1 MKFNGKL
8 VAGALSAVMTISFA
22 SIAAGAV
29 DYSEDPDYGLVAD
42 KPANVVTAD
51 TIVAAAAEDAVIDVE
66 NDKAVVNEEAI
77 AAIANSEST
86 ITFVSDNCT
95 ISIEDIETVSE
106 IDLGM
111 AIDVV
116 TDEDSDYPVDSI
128 VIAPAQKG
136 EFGMTL
142 VVTIPAAALAELDAE
157 TAALYY
163 VADDGTITKMPEEAL
178 TFDEDGCAII
188 RISHASEYVISTV
201 DISTPANNN
210 TTPGADSGNTTNP
223 DTGAVIPMGIAAIAG
238 ASAVVAIIAAKKR
251 K

>member
-8 VAGALSAVMTISFA
+8 IAGALSAVMTISFA

-29 DYSEDPDYGLVAD
+29 DYSEDPDYGLVPE
-42 KPANVVTAD
+42 KPADVVTAD
-51 TIVAAAAEDAVIDVE
+51 VIAEAVKEDDAVIFVG
-66 NDKAVVNEEAI
+66 NDKAVINEEAI
-77 AAIANSEST
+77 AAIANSDNT
-86 ITFVSDNCT
+86 VYFTNDNCVIT
-95 ISIEDIETVSE
+95 IEDIETVSE
-106 IDLGM
+106 INLAM

-116 TDEDSDYPVDSI
+116 VDEESDYPVNSI

-142 VVTIPAAALAELDAE
+142 VVTIPFTVLEDLDAE
-157 TAALYY
+157 KAALYY
-163 VADDGTITKMPEEAL
+163 VADDGSITKMPEAL
-178 TFDEDGCAII
+178 TFDELGNAII

-210 TTPGADSGNTTNP
+210 TTPGESNGNTTNP

-238 ASAVVAIIAAKKR
+238 ASAVVAIVAAKKR

>member
-8 VAGALSAVMTISFA
+8 IAGALSAVMTISFA

-29 DYSEDPDYGLVAD
+29 DYSDDPDYGLVAD

-51 TIVAAAAEDAVIDVE
+51 TIVAAAATEDAVIFVE
-66 NDKAVVNEEAI
+66 TDKAVINEEAI
-77 AAIANSEST
+77 AAIANSDST
-86 ITFVSDNCT
+86 ITFASDNCT

-106 IDLGM
+106 IDLAM

-116 TDEDSDYPVDSI
+116 ADEDSDYPVDSI

-142 VVTIPAAALAELDAE
+142 VVTIPADVLGDLDADK
-157 TAALYY
+157 AALYY
-163 VADDGTITKMPEEAL
+163 VADDGSVTKMSAEAL

-201 DISTPANNN
+201 DISKPANNN
-210 TTPGADSGNTTNP
+210 TPGESNGNTTNP